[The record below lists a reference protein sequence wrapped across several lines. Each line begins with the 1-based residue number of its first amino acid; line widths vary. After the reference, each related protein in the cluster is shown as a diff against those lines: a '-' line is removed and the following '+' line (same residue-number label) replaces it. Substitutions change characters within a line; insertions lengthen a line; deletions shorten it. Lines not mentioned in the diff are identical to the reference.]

1 MIYAI
6 IHDIVSRLQPTAIL
20 IYIYI
25 YIYILKN
32 VYRRSYAEPHPNPI
46 RKFELESNLK
56 LAEPENE
63 PEPCDIG
70 YIQPIQ
76 P

>member
-6 IHDIVSRLQPTAIL
+6 IHDIVSRLQPTTIL
-20 IYIYI
+20 ISI

-32 VYRRSYAEPHPNPI
+32 VYRRTYAEPHPNPI
-46 RKFELESNLK
+46 RKFKPESNLK
-56 LAEPENE
+56 LAEPEHE